1 MNASTL
7 LRRVVTTAL
16 AARVASIG
24 AVFGAAVLLA
34 LCASPHAA
42 DANDATISATDWPT
56 WRGPLV
62 GAAKHTNVPITWS
75 ATENVKWK
83 TPLDG
88 PGNSS
93 PIVVAGRVFLTAAN
107 EDGSRRGLLCFDA
120 DSGKQLWRKELSAEP
135 KELTHE
141 TNPYCASSPATD
153 GERVYVWHGSA
164 GAAAYDFDGKQLW
177 HVDLGEFT
185 HIWGYAASPVVVDGK
200 VILSCGPGV
209 RVVLVALSADDGSEV
224 WRRELPEAQ
233 SKDEKEFKGSWS
245 TPTLLPAAAGEAAG
259 QLLISFPNELRS
271 FNVANGEDVWTCKGL
286 GDLAYTSPL
295 LSADQPPIAVA
306 MGGYHGPAIACRTG
320 GTGDITA
327 DARLWLHDKKNP
339 QRVGS
344 GAIVGDHVYIL
355 NENGIAWCI
364 ELESGKKLW
373 EERISSPSWST
384 MTLVDG
390 RLYVSNMQGETL
402 VLRPNAEK
410 CDVIATN
417 KIGGEMTRAS
427 LAFAGRRIYQRTYK
441 HLYCFDASDGEKSE

>member
-1 MNASTL
+1 MTNSTML
-7 LRRVVTTAL
+7 RPKSAAAAARRVVSMY
-16 AARVASIG
+16 AAIG
-24 AVFGAAVLLA
+24 AVVFLSCCGAL
-34 LCASPHAA
+34 HAA
-42 DANDATISATDWPT
+42 DATISDTDWPT

-62 GAAKHTNVPITWS
+62 GAAKHTGVPVTWS
-75 ATENVKWK
+75 ATENVKWQ

-107 EDGSRRGLLCFDA
+107 EDGSQRGLLCFDA
-120 DSGKQLWRKELSAEP
+120 ETGKQLWRQDLEAKP

-153 GERVYVWHGSA
+153 GKHVYVWHGSA
-164 GAAAYDFDGKQLW
+164 GAAAYDFDGKRLW

-209 RVVLVALSADDGSEV
+209 RVVLVALDANDGSEV
-224 WRRELPEAQ
+224 WRRELAEAQ

-245 TPTLLPAAAGEAAG
+245 TPTLLPASAGEAAD
-259 QLLISFPNELRS
+259 QILISYPKELRS
-271 FNVANGEDVWTCKGL
+271 FNVATGADVWKCQGL
-286 GDLAYTSPL
+286 SDLSYTSPL
-295 LSADQPPIAVA
+295 LSAHKPPIAVA
-306 MGGYHGPAIACRTG
+306 MSGYTGPAIACRTG

-327 DARLWLHDKKNP
+327 DARLWLHDQKNP

-344 GAIVGDHVYIL
+344 GAIVGDHVFIL

-373 EERISSPSWST
+373 EERISSTSWST
-384 MTLVDG
+384 MTHVDG

-410 CDVIATN
+410 CEVIATN
-417 KIGGEMTRAS
+417 KVGGELTRAS

-441 HLYCFDASDGEKSE
+441 HLYCFEATAK